1 VVVAL
6 LDEKDER
13 FKNLFGKAALFVL
26 FAALG
31 IGLVLVLT
39 GVKKDVFT
47 AKSPI
52 YFIADSGQD
61 LKEGMPVKFSGFKI
75 GKLNKLSLDEQGR
88 VQVEVMVDTKYLKLI
103 HEDAVISL
111 IKEGVIGDGVLE
123 ISRGTE
129 GKPTLLAEG
138 KVIFMRA
145 GGLEQAVV
153 DVKDRVMPI
162 LDDIYLNLH
171 DPKGDIHQIL
181 KNLNEFSAGLV
192 RTQKQLNKV
201 LENLDKNMDK
211 DVTPLLHSVRQS
223 AENAEAMTNKLNQEL
238 PELLKK
244 VDSSMDSV
252 RSVSETINEAVK
264 KSAPQIPGMV
274 SETRATIG
282 KTQKLIS
289 GTQEVVDSL
298 NSHWPLKS
306 DKPVE
311 TDVVKMDSKN

>member
-1 VVVAL
+1 VTL
-6 LDEKDER
+6 LDDKDER

-31 IGLVLVLT
+31 IGVVLVLT
-39 GVKKDVFT
+39 GVKKDIFT

-61 LKEGMPVKFSGFKI
+61 LNEGMPVKFSGFKI
-75 GKLNKLSLDEQGR
+75 GKLNKLTLDEQGH
-88 VQVEVMVDTKYLKLI
+88 VQVEVRVDTKYLKLI
-103 HEDAVISL
+103 REDAVMSL

-129 GKPTLLAEG
+129 GKPTLVAGG
-138 KVIFMRA
+138 KVVFVRA
-145 GGLEQAVV
+145 SGLEQAVV
-153 DVKDRVMPI
+153 DVKNRVMPI

-171 DPKGDIHQIL
+171 DPKGDIHQTL

-201 LENLDKNMDK
+201 LESLDKNMDQ
-211 DVTPLLHSVRQS
+211 DITPLLHSVRQS
-223 AENAEAMTNKLNQEL
+223 AENAEAMTSKLNQEL

-244 VDSSMDSV
+244 ADSSLESV

-282 KTQKLIS
+282 KTQKLIG

-306 DKPVE
+306 DTPVE
-311 TDVVKMDSKN
+311 TGTVKMDSKN

>member
-1 VVVAL
+1 VVL
-6 LDEKDER
+6 LDDKDER
-13 FKNLFGKAALFVL
+13 FKNLFGKSALFVL

-61 LKEGMPVKFSGFKI
+61 LNEGMPVKFSGFKI
-75 GKLNKLSLDEQGR
+75 GKLSSLSLDEQGH
-88 VQVEVMVDTKYLKLI
+88 VQVEVMVDTKYLRLI
-103 HEDAVISL
+103 HEDALMNL

-129 GKPTLLAEG
+129 GKPTLVAGG
-138 KVIFMRA
+138 KVNFVRA
-145 GGLEQAVV
+145 SGLEQAVV
-153 DVKDRVMPI
+153 DVKNRVMPI

-171 DPKGDIHQIL
+171 DPKGDIHQTL

-201 LENLDKNMDK
+201 LENLDRNMDK

-244 VDSSMDSV
+244 ADSSLESV

-282 KTQKLIS
+282 KTQKLIG

-306 DKPVE
+306 DAPVE
-311 TDVVKMDSKN
+311 TGVVKMDSKN

>member
-1 VVVAL
+1 VVL
-6 LDEKDER
+6 LDDKDER
-13 FKNLFGKAALFVL
+13 FKNLFGKSALFVL

-61 LKEGMPVKFSGFKI
+61 LNEGMPVKFSGFKI
-75 GKLNKLSLDEQGR
+75 GKLSSLSLDEQGH
-88 VQVEVMVDTKYLKLI
+88 VQVEVMVDTKYLRLI
-103 HEDAVISL
+103 HEDALMNL

-129 GKPTLLAEG
+129 GKPTLVAGG
-138 KVIFMRA
+138 KVNFVRA
-145 GGLEQAVV
+145 SGLEQAVV
-153 DVKDRVMPI
+153 DVKNRVMPI

-171 DPKGDIHQIL
+171 DPKGDIHQTL

-201 LENLDKNMDK
+201 LENLDRNMDK

-244 VDSSMDSV
+244 ADSSLESV

-282 KTQKLIS
+282 KTQKLIG

-306 DKPVE
+306 DASVE
-311 TDVVKMDSKN
+311 TGVVKMDSKN